1 PEHPIKEDVL
11 EASLHNLLWLHPN
24 AAVKHVTHVDKF
36 AMQLYHT
43 LTAPPESEDRSL
55 KCLHTAALLHRIGAS
70 VHFYHYL
77 KHTQHMMT
85 GAHIDGLSHREIV
98 ICSFIATYKTKNRTQ
113 QQVLAYKDLLLESDA
128 ALIAK
133 LGTLLKLAMALD
145 QSETQPVQELQTTK
159 TDSTL
164 TLKLLC
170 IHNPIME
177 LKELAAIS
185 KDFEKIWG
193 LKLKTQA
200 GVFSKK

>member
-1 PEHPIKEDVL
+1 
-11 EASLHNLLWLHPN
+11 
-24 AAVKHVTHVDKF
+24 
-36 AMQLYHT
+36 M
-43 LTAPPESEDRSL
+43 
-55 KCLHTAALLHRIGAS
+55 
-70 VHFYHYL
+70 
-77 KHTQHMMT
+77 
-85 GAHIDGLSHREIV
+85 
-98 ICSFIATYKTKNRTQ
+98 
-113 QQVLAYKDLLLESDA
+113 ESDE
-128 ALIAK
+128 ALIVK

-177 LKELAAIS
+177 LKELAVIS

-200 GVFSKK
+200 GVFSRK